1 MISNKPYLGIRI
13 ASAVTA
19 VGRAIELK
27 NRHLSISF
35 ENWTDTGEVGTSAD

>member
-1 MISNKPYLGIRI
+1 MISNKQSLGIRI

-27 NRHLSISF
+27 N
-35 ENWTDTGEVGTSAD
+35 